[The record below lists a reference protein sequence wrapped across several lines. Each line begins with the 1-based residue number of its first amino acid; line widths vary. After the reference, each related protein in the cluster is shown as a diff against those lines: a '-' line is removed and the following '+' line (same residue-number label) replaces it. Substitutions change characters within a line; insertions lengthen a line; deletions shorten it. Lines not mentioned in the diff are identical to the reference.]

1 MSFSTDKVTGLKV
14 LDEGLTVVNPANSM
28 DFVGAG
34 VIASNGGGGKA
45 TVTIAGGSGAVEVT
59 NEVIHDNGDGTYTL
73 ANTPTAGSLHVYK
86 NGVSMQPSI
95 DYTLSGA
102 VVTSLAAY
110 DATDIFTADYFH

>member
-28 DFVGAG
+28 DFVGGG
-34 VIASNGGGGKA
+34 VAATNGGNGKA
-45 TVTIAGGSGAVEVT
+45 TITIAGGTGAAEVT

-73 ANTPTAGSLHVYK
+73 ANTPISGTLHVYK

-95 DYTLSGA
+95 DYTITGA

-110 DATDIFTADYFH
+110 DPTDTFTADYFH